1 MRYDEGEA
9 RAEANLLVGGR
20 YVVAVTSRGFS
31 GTGEVRRLAHT
42 LDLAG
47 LARLR

>member
-1 MRYDEGEA
+1 
-9 RAEANLLVGGR
+9 
-20 YVVAVTSRGFS
+20 VTSRGFS